1 MGRGSSGLKSGVQSN
16 AFFDKNAREQAKI
29 FEENMSPELAD
40 AFREYAF
47 GMEGGSNK
55 KRFDEENGLSDF
67 IDSSA
72 SRALHVADNPTL
84 YRGGTITDE
93 EYRAL
98 KVGQDLSIMD
108 SKNNLTSW
116 SNREV
121 VAHMYAEESKS
132 VWGQGGAKSHDVVI
146 VDSSRISDAIVFPY
160 TYPQNE
166 VLRSRKRKYK
176 IDRIVDESKYTKPI
190 GRGSD
195 TSDYYTKPVTY
206 IYVSAR

>member
-1 MGRGSSGLKSGVQSN
+1 MAKGGSKMQKGVRSTV
-16 AFFDKNAREQAKI
+16 FFEESAREQAKI
-29 FEENMSPELAD
+29 FEDNMSPELAD

-47 GMEGGSNK
+47 GMEGGANK

-72 SRALHVADNPTL
+72 SQALRVVDNPTL
-84 YRGGTITDE
+84 YRGGTISDE
-93 EYRAL
+93 EFRAL

-116 SNREV
+116 SNREA

-132 VWGQGGAKSHDVVI
+132 VWGQGGAKSHDVVV
-146 VDSSRISDAIVFPY
+146 VDSSRTSDAIVFPY